1 LKHETE
7 YQTHCGAAKMSFRQR
22 GDLLLCWRMDSRK
35 WGIGLSTV
43 VNGLPMLMAMVELL
57 DGSNSRGCC
66 QARQMMAADAL
77 KRLRPFKSVGLV
89 AR

>member
-1 LKHETE
+1 
-7 YQTHCGAAKMSFRQR
+7 
-22 GDLLLCWRMDSRK
+22 MDRK
-35 WGIGLSTV
+35 WGIGLLTV
-43 VNGLPMLMAMVELL
+43 VNGCVGNVLMAMVELL
-57 DGSNSRGCC
+57 DGSNSRGCG